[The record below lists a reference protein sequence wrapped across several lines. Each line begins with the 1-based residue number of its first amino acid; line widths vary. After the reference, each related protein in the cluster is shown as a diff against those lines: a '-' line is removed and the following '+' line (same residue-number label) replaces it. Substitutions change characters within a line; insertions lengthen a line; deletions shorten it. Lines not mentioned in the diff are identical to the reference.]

1 MKKIAYYITA
11 HGYGHGARASDIL
24 NALHTAAPE
33 TPIIVKT
40 DLPEAFMH
48 SRIPASIELRSG
60 AFDVGLIQKDSI
72 RVDLDASLA
81 ALEQL
86 YARETELIQQEIEFL
101 RAENVGV
108 VVADVP
114 AIPLAAAQQL
124 GLPNIATSNF
134 GWDWIYADF
143 IAENPRW
150 VFFVEKF
157 RTVYQQT
164 DLLLR
169 QPFSEPMEAFPRKID
184 LSLLAKPGINR
195 RALVAEVS
203 GADLE
208 KKWVLL
214 SFTSL
219 LLEPSALEALA
230 ALSDYEFFAV
240 EPLEWPGS
248 TVHTIARSTVCFAD
262 VMASVD
268 VVVTKPGFGIV
279 SESIA
284 NGKPIIYSDRA
295 HFREYPVLVDCIQ
308 RYCRQA
314 FVSNQELYAG
324 HLGRALKAIESA
336 PPPREQIEP
345 GGAELAAQQILR
357 SIKQG

>member
-24 NALHTAAPE
+24 NALHTAARE
-33 TPIIVKT
+33 IPIIVKT
-40 DLPEAFMH
+40 DLPTAFMR
-48 SRIPASIELRSG
+48 SRIPDSIELRSG

-72 RVDLDASLA
+72 QVDLEASLE

-86 YARETELIQQEIEFL
+86 YAREDELIQQEIAFL
-101 RAENVGV
+101 RTENIGI

-114 AIPLAAAQQL
+114 AIPLAAAQQM

-143 IAENPRW
+143 VAENPRW
-150 VFFVEKF
+150 AYFVEKF
-157 RTVYQQT
+157 RTVYQRT
-164 DLLLR
+164 NLLLR
-169 QPFSEPMEAFPRKID
+169 QPFSEPMDAFPRKID
-184 LSLLAKPGINR
+184 LSLLAKPGTDR
-195 RALVAEVS
+195 RALIAEVS
-203 GADLE
+203 GADPQ

-219 LLEPSALEALA
+219 LLEPPALRALA
-230 ALSDYEFFAV
+230 ALADYEFFAV

-248 TVHTIARSTVCFAD
+248 VVHTIDRSIVCFAD

-268 VVVTKPGFGIV
+268 IVVTKPGFGIV

-284 NGKPIIYSDRA
+284 NNKPILYSDRA

-314 FVSNQELYAG
+314 FIPNQELYAG
-324 HLGRALKAIESA
+324 SLGRALKEIESA
-336 PPPREQIEP
+336 PPPREKIEP
-345 GGAELAAQQILR
+345 GGAELAAQHILS
-357 SIKQG
+357 SIEQG